1 MAFTVRPPRK
11 EEKTE
16 TCHAEHQRLVAT
28 LRFFPRR
35 VKCMRHV
42 WKRLVFLLV
51 VFSPGAAL
59 AQGVSQHP
67 LVRFTGVLLPVEE
80 KGRSCVHTHTV
91 RITDTTWICR
101 IAKVENLTGRDLREL
116 GLFQALFPPR
126 VHFVGSEDLLRPLQ
140 ESEITGRRLRIEGHL
155 YTADR
160 ALWVTAVEEVAGK

>member
-59 AQGVSQHP
+59 AQGGQQHP
-67 LVRFTGVLLPVEE
+67 LMRFTGVLLPIEE
-80 KGRSCVHTHTV
+80 KGHSGAPALTV
-91 RITDTTWICR
+91 RITDTAWIFR
-101 IAKVENLTGRDLREL
+101 LAKVETLMGKDLSGLR
-116 GLFQALFPPR
+116 LFQALFPPR
-126 VHFVGSEDLLRPLQ
+126 VHFVGSDDLLRPLRDLQ
-140 ESEITGRRLRIEGHL
+140 ITGKRLAIEGIL
-155 YTADR
+155 YPTDR
-160 ALWVTAVEEVAGK
+160 MLWVTAVEEIVWK